1 MSHISVLVTVIK
13 DNLYINTNQWSINQL
28 LMLLISGRW
37 SSQLRNTGRWWSL
50 EIQEGGYF
58 FDPHNTIIWVILL
71 IQGHQIAQM
80 KFVQEKY
87 IPNVRSL
94 VYKHLNSVE
103 NKWFNLYETDLK
115 KYQKSRLRM
124 FLKEI
129 DLRLQVRW
137 EFVLRWEFVNFTTI
151 MYGFKFFRIRCI
163 R

>member
-1 MSHISVLVTVIK
+1 M
-13 DNLYINTNQWSINQL
+13 
-28 LMLLISGRW
+28 
-37 SSQLRNTGRWWSL
+37 
-50 EIQEGGYF
+50 
-58 FDPHNTIIWVILL
+58 

-129 DLRLQVRW
+129 DLRLQVR
-137 EFVLRWEFVNFTTI
+137 
-151 MYGFKFFRIRCI
+151 
-163 R
+163 